1 MRPLS
6 ALRHERSRA
15 KFSPRTPENTG
26 RSKLSPRKSPRPSP
40 PSALLSAVDPQN
52 PRSCLEKAD
61 RNGTRTDHEAPA
73 ASAFPRRPTLRRTAV
88 LAASASRRSA
98 ASGFPPASSFS
109 AALSFAPHRRTSSIV
124 PGSSLTTKH
133 RITDFPKI
141 GTPFGDL
148 RFSGKQV
155 DSPFSP
161 KSAKPSFPSFSSES
175 AKTTGSSFIGKSAG
189 ITQIGRCHRI
199 SQNHRFPA
207 LAPNRQKPPN
217 RRFP

>member
-1 MRPLS
+1 
-6 ALRHERSRA
+6 
-15 KFSPRTPENTG
+15 
-26 RSKLSPRKSPRPSP
+26 
-40 PSALLSAVDPQN
+40 
-52 PRSCLEKAD
+52 
-61 RNGTRTDHEAPA
+61 
-73 ASAFPRRPTLRRTAV
+73 LRRTAV

-155 DSPFSP
+155 DSQLQL
-161 KSAKPSFPSFSSES
+161 
-175 AKTTGSSFIGKSAG
+175 
-189 ITQIGRCHRI
+189 QIGENRPKPP
-199 SQNHRFPA
+199 NHRFPA
-207 LAPNRQKPPN
+207 LPPN
-217 RRFP
+217 RPKPPIPSFSSKSPEATESPIPVNRTALRRSAIYRQQVDSQLCHQIGQNHRFRAFS